1 MLRSMII
8 GLAIAALLQVGVQS
22 FSPAAGLAL
31 ATKQIDWVAIQADAV
46 AQLLNHGFTLLVR

>member
-22 FSPAAGLAL
+22 FSPATGISLASHR
-31 ATKQIDWVAIQADAV
+31 IDWVAMQADAL
-46 AQLLNHGFTLLVR
+46 AHLLDHGFTLLMR